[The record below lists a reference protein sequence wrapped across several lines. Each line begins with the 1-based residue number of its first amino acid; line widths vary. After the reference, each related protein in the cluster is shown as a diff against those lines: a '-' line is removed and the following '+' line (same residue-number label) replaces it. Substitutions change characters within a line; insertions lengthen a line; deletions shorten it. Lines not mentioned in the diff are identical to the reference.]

1 MKNAN
6 RQRFNKNPE
15 ERLRRLLSAKNQ
27 LDQLKYVPRAL
38 KLVWDAARG
47 WTFISTFLLVIK
59 GVLPGVIIYLTK
71 EMVNSMVNVID
82 SNGNI
87 DSLFAVAPVVIF
99 MALTLLLRE
108 LISDIQ
114 NYVGAV
120 LSDKTQ
126 DYMYNLIHDKTISLD
141 MQFYESTSYFDKL
154 QRAASEAVSRPLS
167 LLESLNSLI
176 ESVITLATMIGVLFT
191 LSWWIPLVLLIGTL
205 PSLFVAVRRTRIR
218 QKWRLENTLARR
230 RLNYYRQML
239 VDDKAVPE
247 LRVFSLGSHFK
258 EKYSLLRTRL
268 REESLELLRKGLL
281 EKTGAS
287 VFGLFALALMM
298 AWMVWSAFQGNLDL
312 GEIVMFWQAMN
323 QGRGLVRKLFL
334 GFDSLYNDLIFLD
347 DLFTFLELEPR
358 VVDPLTPIK
367 VPGGLNHEIKL
378 NDVTF
383 RYPGSKLT
391 ALKNYNLTI
400 PAGKIV
406 AIVGEN
412 GAGKSTLI
420 KLLCRFYDPQHG
432 SITWDGVDIKNM
444 EQDDL
449 RRRITVLF
457 QQPISY
463 FESVE
468 DNIRFGDLMNEP
480 TQANVVDAAKASGAH
495 EFIQKLSHGFNTML
509 GKRFGT
515 ADLSVGE
522 WQRVALARA
531 FVRDASLVV
540 LDEPTSAMDS
550 WAEAAWMAR
559 FRDLVKDRTA
569 VIITH
574 RFTTAMQADI
584 IHVMAEGKILE
595 SGTHNEL
602 VNLNG
607 YYAKSWQQQMQDVNE
622 S

>member
-126 DYMYNLIHDKTISLD
+126 DSMYNLIHNKTISLD

-444 EQDDL
+444 EQDNL

-480 TQANVVDAAKASGAH
+480 TQADVVDAAKASGAH